1 MADGATYKG
10 KNTTWNTIGT
20 PTIQYYYVSA
30 IWNYMYYLFLCVLYR
45 YNRSLTY

>member
-10 KNTTWNTIGT
+10 KNTIGT

-30 IWNYMYYLFLCVLYR
+30 IWNYMYYLGFFVCYIVIIDH
-45 YNRSLTY
+45 

>member
-10 KNTTWNTIGT
+10 KNTIGS

-30 IWNYMYYLFLCVLYR
+30 IWNYMYVVCYIVIIDH
-45 YNRSLTY
+45 